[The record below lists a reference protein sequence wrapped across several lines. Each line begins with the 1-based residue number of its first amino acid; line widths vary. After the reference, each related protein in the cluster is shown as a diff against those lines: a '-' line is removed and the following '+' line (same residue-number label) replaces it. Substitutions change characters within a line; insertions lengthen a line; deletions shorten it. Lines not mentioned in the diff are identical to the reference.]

1 MPTKKPTSYKRGH
14 YKRSTQQDAKSSKQ
28 LANEKARDDYDKA
41 NAEEKQVKVE
51 RAKLALQRERGELMS
66 VEETEREIAEAA
78 AAVRNWLGVFCNEV
92 VTLLLPEANHVH
104 HRKCVSEVKELL
116 DKAMADIQ
124 RLAATPGNFLKKVQ
138 SRNRKF
144 KSIDLQLEKALE
156 EEQQK
161 ERRRR

>member
-78 AAVRNWLGVFCNEV
+78 AAGGQWLGVVFNLA
-92 VTLLLPEANHVH
+92 VTLPLTESHPLH
-104 HRKCVSEVKELL
+104 
-116 DKAMADIQ
+116 
-124 RLAATPGNFLKKVQ
+124 
-138 SRNRKF
+138 
-144 KSIDLQLEKALE
+144 
-156 EEQQK
+156 
-161 ERRRR
+161 